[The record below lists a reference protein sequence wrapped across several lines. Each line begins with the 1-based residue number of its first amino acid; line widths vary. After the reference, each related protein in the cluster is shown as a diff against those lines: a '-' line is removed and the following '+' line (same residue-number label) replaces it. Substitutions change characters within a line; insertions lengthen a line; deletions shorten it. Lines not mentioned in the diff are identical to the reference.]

1 MEMVLKF
8 SLLTIAIIIFAISKA
23 ICDISESSFANSKLG
38 KLNPLFWDKH
48 KSWKNKWKGGVA
60 ANGEKFF
67 GSSTFLVWIT
77 DAWHLFNALSYL
89 SLFLSGVL
97 LASMNVR
104 IIFIPLVYLLSFS
117 IFEFSY
123 RYLKK

>member
-1 MEMVLKF
+1 MVF
-8 SLLTIAIIIFAISKA
+8 SIIILIIIFGISKA
-23 ICDISESSFANSKLG
+23 ICDISESGFADSKL
-38 KLNPLFWDKH
+38 KRLNPQFWDKH
-48 KSWKNKWKGGVA
+48 KSWRNKWKGGVA

-117 IFEFSY
+117 IFELSY

>member
-1 MEMVLKF
+1 M
-8 SLLTIAIIIFAISKA
+8 IAALIILALVFGLSKA
-23 ICDISESSFANSKLG
+23 LCDISESGFATSKF
-38 KLNPLFWDKH
+38 KNLNPQFWDKH
-48 KSWKNKWKGGVA
+48 KSWRNKWKGGVA

-67 GSSTFLVWIT
+67 GSSTFLVWTT

-97 LASMNVR
+97 LASMDVR
-104 IIFIPLVYLLSFS
+104 IIFIPLIYILNFI
-117 IFEFSY
+117 IFESLY

>member
-1 MEMVLKF
+1 MIVVL
-8 SLLTIAIIIFAISKA
+8 IILMIVFGISKA
-23 ICDISESSFANSKLG
+23 MCDLSESGFATSKLKG
-38 KLNPLFWDKH
+38 LNPQFWDKH
-48 KSWKNKWKGGVA
+48 KSWRNKWKGGVA

-67 GSSTFLVWIT
+67 GSSTFLVWTT

-97 LASMNVR
+97 LASMDVK
-104 IIFIPLVYLLSFS
+104 IIFIPLIYILNFI
-117 IFEFSY
+117 IFESLY

>member
-1 MEMVLKF
+1 MIFSMIILIMVF
-8 SLLTIAIIIFAISKA
+8 GISKA
-23 ICDISESSFANSKLG
+23 MCDLSESGFADSKLKG
-38 KLNPLFWDKH
+38 LNPLFWDKH
-48 KSWKNKWKGGVA
+48 KSWRNKWKGGVA

-67 GSSTFLVWIT
+67 GSSTFLVWTT